1 MQEENK
7 TVDIDTS
14 GPAVDVE
21 LPQEK
26 ENENVQTDNDTTDVV
41 NAVSE
46 STDTTTSGHLDTD
59 KSNWYRQ
66 EFSFGTGG
74 NNIYS
79 FALKLQ
85 AESPI
90 KTFVI
95 NDISLIYRIKKP
107 K

>member
-46 STDTTTSGHLDTD
+46 STDTTTSVEEEKKEETTD
-59 KSNWYRQ
+59 KK
-66 EFSFGTGG
+66 EE
-74 NNIYS
+74 
-79 FALKLQ
+79 KD
-85 AESPI
+85 E
-90 KTFVI
+90 
-95 NDISLIYRIKKP
+95 
-107 K
+107 

>member
-41 NAVSE
+41 NAVS
-46 STDTTTSGHLDTD
+46 
-59 KSNWYRQ
+59 
-66 EFSFGTGG
+66 
-74 NNIYS
+74 
-79 FALKLQ
+79 
-85 AESPI
+85 
-90 KTFVI
+90 
-95 NDISLIYRIKKP
+95 
-107 K
+107 